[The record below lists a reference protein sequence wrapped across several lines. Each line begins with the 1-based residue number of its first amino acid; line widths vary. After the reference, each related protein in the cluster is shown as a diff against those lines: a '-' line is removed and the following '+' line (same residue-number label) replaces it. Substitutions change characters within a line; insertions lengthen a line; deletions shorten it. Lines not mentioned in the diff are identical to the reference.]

1 MGDKARRCRQG
12 KEVRCEGCDALLAT
26 IDDSALTIRRGGLQV
41 VVDGDFHASISCYGA
56 GCNTLAVLS
65 LKSTRGPHSGQT

>member
-1 MGDKARRCRQG
+1 MGDEARRCRQG

-41 VVDGDFHASISCYGA
+41 TVDGNFHASIVCYGPR
-56 GCNTLAVLS
+56 CHTLTVIN
-65 LKSTRGPHSGQT
+65 LKTERNPRSGAT